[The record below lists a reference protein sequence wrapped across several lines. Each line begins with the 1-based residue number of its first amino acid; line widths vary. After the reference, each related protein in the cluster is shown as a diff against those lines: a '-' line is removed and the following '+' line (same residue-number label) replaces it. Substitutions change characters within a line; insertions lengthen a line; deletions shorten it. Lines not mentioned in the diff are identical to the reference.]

1 MSVWLSQVTH
11 HGVCFARA
19 SLSVG
24 EDAGVVALEGVVQ
37 DAASDALKDGV
48 LAGVVVVAGV
58 DGVEAVVERERFRRF
73 PAGRKKI
80 LFIASTTWQF

>member
-1 MSVWLSQVTH
+1 MVSTKLEEKSRNSSPT
-11 HGVCFARA
+11 

-37 DAASDALKDGV
+37 DAAADALKDGV
-48 LAGVVVVAGV
+48 LAGVVVVARV